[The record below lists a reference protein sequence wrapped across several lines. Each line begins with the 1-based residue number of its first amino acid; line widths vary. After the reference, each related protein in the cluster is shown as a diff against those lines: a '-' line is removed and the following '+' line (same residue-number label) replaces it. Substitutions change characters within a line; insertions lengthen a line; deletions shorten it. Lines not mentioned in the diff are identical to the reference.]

1 MNTKNYYLLITTNSY
16 VGNFERELGYYIT
29 GYPCE
34 YGRRKEEISAILTD
48 EGIDD
53 DWTENLSLKF
63 VDHEHGCDP
72 YLMRASHE
80 LQIYFAWEEQD
91 LKDEEF
97 KSLLQKLKD
106 RVMAAPKF
114 LASLHFMPKDLQI
127 LKVELIIE
135 TVSQEIVAL

>member
-1 MNTKNYYLLITTNSY
+1 MKNYSLLITTNSY
-16 VGNFERELGYYIT
+16 AGNFERELGHYIT

-34 YGRRKEEISAILTD
+34 YGMYKKEISARLSE

-53 DWTENLSLKF
+53 DWTESLSLKF

-72 YLMRASHE
+72 YLMRASQE
-80 LQIYFAWEEQD
+80 LQIYFDWEEQNLGD
-91 LKDEEF
+91 KKF

-106 RVMAAPKF
+106 RTMAAPKF
-114 LASLHFMPKDLQI
+114 LASLQYMPKDLQI

-135 TVSQEIVAL
+135 TVSQEIIVL